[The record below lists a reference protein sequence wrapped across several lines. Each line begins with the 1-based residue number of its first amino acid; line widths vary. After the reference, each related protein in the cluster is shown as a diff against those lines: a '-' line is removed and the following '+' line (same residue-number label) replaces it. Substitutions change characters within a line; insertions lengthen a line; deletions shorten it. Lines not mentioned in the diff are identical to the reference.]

1 MIAQLEMFAQNIAL
15 LIGALL
21 CLGATIVILL
31 VLYVGTRV
39 LIFHQQQRR
48 SFQAYLE
55 RTRRADG
62 KMYPPVHP
70 GFCEQC
76 GRGGREIYHL
86 TTGEKLCFLCYESFW
101 RRAEGWSGDPP
112 KVERQRRF
120 SAFAHPDIALKG
132 RRSTASGLRAFR
144 AN

>member
-21 CLGATIVILL
+21 CLGASMVILL
-31 VLYVGTRV
+31 VLYMGTRM

-76 GRGGREIYHL
+76 GRGSREIYHL
-86 TTGEKLCFLCYESFW
+86 TTGEKLCLLCYEAFW
-101 RRAEGWSGDPP
+101 RRVEGWPEGAKHVPA
-112 KVERQRRF
+112 ERHVTKRPVA
-120 SAFAHPDIALKG
+120 SAELDAPARLV
-132 RRSTASGLRAFR
+132 
-144 AN
+144 